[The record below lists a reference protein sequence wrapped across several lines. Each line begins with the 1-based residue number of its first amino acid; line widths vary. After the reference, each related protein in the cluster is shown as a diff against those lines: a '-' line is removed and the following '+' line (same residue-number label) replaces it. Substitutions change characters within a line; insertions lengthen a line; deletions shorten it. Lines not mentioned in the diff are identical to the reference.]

1 MAIVLWRSVEINPMS
16 NTPAKAANTDD
27 RKAQPPITPAVHAP
41 AVHAPAPASAPVQ
54 AKPVEMPAPK
64 PVEVKK

>member
-1 MAIVLWRSVEINPMS
+1 MS

-41 AVHAPAPASAPVQ
+41 APVGEPVH

>member
-1 MAIVLWRSVEINPMS
+1 MAIVLRRSVVLEINPMS

-27 RKAQPPITPAVHAP
+27 RKAQPPVTPP
-41 AVHAPAPASAPVQ
+41 VHAPAPVSEPVH
-54 AKPVEMPAPK
+54 AKPMEMPAPK